1 MKQKTH
7 KHDVVKAARNLIEEG
22 IYDAQELYKS
32 LTNRYPGVDY
42 RVIRDAVHSAKCW

>member
-7 KHDVVKAARNLIEEG
+7 KHDVVKTARGLIEEG
-22 IYDAQELYKS
+22 VFDAQELYHN
-32 LTNRYPGVDY
+32 LTTRYPQVDY